1 MNTTSNDFAKQGRDF
16 ADKTADKVQSGIR
29 DARQTASKVGDK
41 RSSEVEGAP
50 SQSGPSIRNAVDQ
63 ARTIIGQGMD
73 SAKGA
78 AQQPARVAW

>member
-1 MNTTSNDFAKQGRDF
+1 VNTTSNDFAKQGQDF

-29 DARQTASKVGDK
+29 DARQTATKVGDK
-41 RSSEVEGAP
+41 LSSEVEGGR

-63 ARTIIGQGMD
+63 AQTIVGQGMD

-78 AQQPARVAW
+78 AQQPARVA